1 MTWKMKIC
9 CDMMQESMDYDQIRI
24 SEDIG
29 AWLPLHNGS
38 CSIDYCPWC
47 GKKIRFR
54 KVEE

>member
-9 CDMMQESMDYDQIRI
+9 CDMMQESMDYDQVRI